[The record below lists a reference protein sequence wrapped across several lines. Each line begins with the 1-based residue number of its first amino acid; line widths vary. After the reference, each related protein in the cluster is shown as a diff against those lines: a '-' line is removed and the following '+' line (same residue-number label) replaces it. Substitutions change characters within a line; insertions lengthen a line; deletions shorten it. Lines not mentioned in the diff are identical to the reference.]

1 MAIERMQLPVGVKFD
16 PQNGAHVSKA
26 MEKIAEKGHGTGW
39 EIQSFDTVNGILSLV
54 RRSAMTKVTKSA
66 GKSDSYRVEL
76 MRGIKPTDGE
86 QIAAQLESDPA
97 HAGYFMTRFEPF
109 LSEAT
114 MARLTPSERR
124 TRAAVAVALGV
135 KPWDVLVADRRGGGF
150 DLQLPSS
157 YVPSRHLAKLTEV
170 AETIVGRPGWFVK
183 TNAERLTAEIIPAEM
198 PTFPETVPYPIRSLS
213 ALTWDKTP
221 FGVKLPEPG
230 KNDDLDQAFIDWT
243 ESQMALIAG
252 LPGAGKSVLIN
263 AIIAGWLAA
272 GGEIVVVDV
281 PDKKS
286 DFLWMKQWCRVGG
299 WGCESDL
306 GALTALSL
314 VYEEGRARAALNE
327 QHGVTGWRDL
337 SPAVRRPPILVVAD
351 ELSGLIVTEKMP
363 TGVPKDNPIVQAKLE
378 RNLVRV
384 SIEDI
389 ITRMVAEQR
398 AMGIHVLLSTQVT
411 NNNTGVGP
419 STKAKIG
426 QKVLQGANPSK
437 TQRQQAFS
445 VEDQVPGV
453 PENVK
458 ASGAVAR
465 GTGSSELAGQEPF
478 VHKTFFAS
486 VADYQRALTALGV
499 PIPGHPEPT
508 PTDIARFDPTAEDG
522 DYDEPPARLKEN
534 KAGFGHQKRAPE
546 PWEIGP
552 DGEVLTGFAR
562 ANAARHQAAVAARAA
577 STGGQG

>member
-1 MAIERMQLPVGVKFD
+1 MAIERMSLPVGKKFD
-16 PQNGAHVSKA
+16 HNNPGHVEAA
-26 MEKIAEKGHGTGW
+26 MRAIADRGHGTGW
-39 EIQSFDTVNGILSLV
+39 QVQSFDPTEGLLTVS
-54 RRSAMTKVTKSA
+54 RRSAMTTVTKTE
-66 GKSDSYRVEL
+66 GKTDSYRVEL
-76 MRGIKPTDGE
+76 MRGIKPADGD
-86 QIAAQLESDPA
+86 QIAAQLESDPQ

-109 LSEAT
+109 ISEAT
-114 MARLTPSERR
+114 MSKLTTDERR
-124 TRAAVAVALGV
+124 ARAAVAVALGV
-135 KPWDVLVADRRGGGF
+135 KNWDVQLSTRKGGGF
-150 DLQLPSS
+150 DIGLPGS
-157 YVPSRHLAKLTEV
+157 YVPSKHDGKLAEV

-183 TNAERLTAEIIPAEM
+183 TNPEKLTAEIIPADM
-198 PTFPETVPYPIRSLS
+198 PTFPETVGYPLDQLRS
-213 ALTWDKTP
+213 LTWDRTP
-221 FGVKLPEPG
+221 FGVKLPAPG
-230 KNDDLDQAFIDWT
+230 KNDRPDTALIDWT

-272 GGEIVVVDV
+272 GGEIAVIDV

-286 DFLWMKQWCRVGG
+286 DFLWMKQWCRDSG

-306 GALTALSL
+306 GALAVLNL
-314 VYEEGRARAALNE
+314 VYEEGKKRAALNE

-337 SPAVRRPPILVVAD
+337 PADVRKPPILVIVD
-351 ELSGLIVTEKMP
+351 EVSGLIVTEKLP

-389 ITRMVAEQR
+389 ITRMIAEQR

-426 QKVLQGANPSK
+426 QKILQGSNPSK

-445 VEDQVPGV
+445 VEDQVPPV

-465 GTGSSELAGQEPF
+465 GTGSSELGGQEPF
-478 VHKTFFAS
+478 VHKTFFAP
-486 VADYQRALTALGV
+486 VAEYQRSLRDLGTPV
-499 PIPGHPEPT
+499 PGRPEPT
-508 PTDIARFDPTAEDG
+508 AAEIARYDPTAEEG
-522 DYDEPPARLKEN
+522 YEEAPTRGKET
-534 KAGFGHQKRAPE
+534 KSGFGHGPRTYE
-546 PWEIGP
+546 PWELDP
-552 DGEVLTGFAR
+552 ETGKPLEGYAR
-562 ANAARHQAAVAARAA
+562 ANAARHALAA
-577 STGGQG
+577 TTK

>member
-1 MAIERMQLPVGVKFD
+1 MAIERMSLPVGKRFD
-16 PQNGAHVSKA
+16 HNNAGHVERA
-26 MEKIAEKGHGTGW
+26 MKRIADTGHGTGW
-39 EIQSFDTVNGILSLV
+39 VIQSFDPAEGLLTVS
-54 RRSAMTKVTKSA
+54 RRSALTTVTKA
-66 GKSDSYRVEL
+66 EGKSDSYRVEL
-76 MRGIKPTDGE
+76 MRDIKPSDGA
-86 QIAAQLESDPA
+86 QIAAQLESDPQ

-109 LSEAT
+109 ISEAT
-114 MARLTPSERR
+114 MSKLTTDERR
-124 TRAAVAVALGV
+124 ARAAAAVALGV
-135 KPWDVLVADRRGGGF
+135 KDWDVQISTRRGGGF
-150 DLQLPSS
+150 DIGLPGS
-157 YVPSRHLAKLTEV
+157 YVPSKHDGKLAEV

-183 TNAERLTAEIIPAEM
+183 TNPEKLTAEIIPADM
-198 PTFPETVPYPIRSLS
+198 PTFPETVGYPLAQLS
-213 ALTWDKTP
+213 TLTWDRTP
-221 FGVKLPEPG
+221 FGVKLPAPG
-230 KNDDLDQAFIDWT
+230 RNDRPDTALIDWT

-272 GGEIVVVDV
+272 GGEIAVIDV

-286 DFLWMKQWCRVGG
+286 DFLWMKQWCRDGG

-306 GALTALSL
+306 GALAVLNL
-314 VYEEGRARAALNE
+314 VYEEGKKRAALNE

-337 SPAVRRPPILVVAD
+337 PASVRKPPILVIVD
-351 ELSGLIVTEKMP
+351 EVSGLIVTEKLP

-389 ITRMVAEQR
+389 ITRMIAEQR

-426 QKVLQGANPSK
+426 QKILQGSNPSK

-445 VEDQVPGV
+445 VEDQVPPV

-465 GTGSSELAGQEPF
+465 GTGSSELGGQEPF
-478 VHKTFFAS
+478 VHKTYFAPVS
-486 VADYQRALTALGV
+486 EYQRSLRALGTPV
-499 PIPGHPEPT
+499 PGRPEPT
-508 PTDIARFDPTAEDG
+508 AAEIARYDPTSEEG
-522 DYDEPPARLKEN
+522 YEEPPTRGKEA
-534 KAGFGHQKRAPE
+534 KVGFGHGPRKYEDWELDPE
-546 PWEIGP
+546 
-552 DGEVLTGFAR
+552 TGQPLEGYAR
-562 ANAARHQAAVAARAA
+562 ANAARHALAAANK
-577 STGGQG
+577 